1 MNYKFTISYCKGIRA
16 SLVISGLLFLHIT
29 SFAQSLQQPI
39 PEFRTFEELEPLLTR
54 NNDTTYVIN
63 FWATWC
69 KPCVKEMPYFQ
80 ELFNV
85 YQGKPLKIIL
95 VSLDMPQD
103 LATRLRKFVDEQ
115 QLSGDVVA
123 LTDVDQNSWI
133 PKVDESWTGAIPAT
147 LIRKGLKSSF
157 LEGEWDDLHSMIAVI
172 KSIQ

>member
-1 MNYKFTISYCKGIRA
+1 
-16 SLVISGLLFLHIT
+16 
-29 SFAQSLQQPI
+29 
-39 PEFRTFEELEPLLTR
+39 
-54 NNDTTYVIN
+54 
-63 FWATWC
+63 
-69 KPCVKEMPYFQ
+69 MPYFQ